1 MNIITNKILSSLLVA
16 VCFIQ
21 TATGQISCRAEI
33 KDGLVA
39 KDTYCQGYILHIL
52 KRKTRSNYRVDC

>member
-33 KDGLVA
+33 KDG
-39 KDTYCQGYILHIL
+39 HITCS
-52 KRKTRSNYRVDC
+52 KYRNIFTKFVKISHIRGSRK

>member
-39 KDTYCQGYILHIL
+39 KIVSEILYVFL
-52 KRKTRSNYRVDC
+52 